1 MEIIQTYMSEESVIC
16 VISDGVAIHFADKD
30 DLTIESA
37 KVGSLVKPSQ
47 MSEVYLEV
55 PISVLQEV
63 SRRSEIC
70 VEPDAEEDEDGD
82 DEDEEEDCESEEDED
97 EEDEEEDE
105 EESEEPED
113 WRPIAKEKFLQEYTE
128 LEAGVDIR
136 ILSSFNLKVS
146 WLEGAEAYWNSIDG
160 STDLHELLQNN
171 EALQSTMAAINER
184 IIELKENMDEF
195 ASVQR
200 DLGHDIE
207 SDDVEDYIAQI
218 ITEQNAAIPNAAE

>member
-1 MEIIQTYMSEESVIC
+1 MEIIQTYMSEELEIC
-16 VISDGVAIHFADKD
+16 VISDGVAIHFADKN

-63 SRRSEIC
+63 SRRSEIY
-70 VEPDAEEDEDGD
+70 VEPDAEEDEDGEE
-82 DEDEEEDCESEEDED
+82 EDEEEDCESEEDE
-97 EEDEEEDE
+97 EEEDGE
-105 EESEEPED
+105 LED
-113 WRPIAKEKFLQEYTE
+113 WRQIAKERFLQEHTE
-128 LEAGVDIR
+128 LEAGIDIR
-136 ILSSFNLKVS
+136 VLSSFNLKVS
-146 WLEGAEAYWNSIDG
+146 WLEGEGAYWNSADG
-160 STDLHELLQNN
+160 STDLYELLQNN

-207 SDDVEDYIAQI
+207 SDDVEEYIAQI
-218 ITEQNAAIPNAAE
+218 ITERNTAISNAAE